1 MVKAKEK
8 NVGIEL
14 LRIISKIMVVTL
26 HCLGHGGVLGNT
38 EPLSVNNNMAWLLEI
53 ASCGAVDLYALITGF
68 VCVNAKYHYGRIV
81 ELWIQ
86 VMLYS
91 VIITLVFNLP
101 CDSFNSI
108 KQILLSFFPVLR
120 NQYWFFTSYVALFF
134 FMPFLSTL
142 AKALTKKD
150 YQKFLILCMVFYCV
164 FATAGRFLTNQIYS
178 VDKGYSCFWLMIM
191 YMAGAYI
198 RIYDEDIRKYPKAVY
213 LEGYV
218 FGVVTTWCI
227 RLLLIKVTI
236 SMYGEE
242 RYTELLTAYNSP
254 FIVAS
259 AVGLFLFFAGVRVS
273 SPVIRKWIEGLA
285 AVSFGVYIIS
295 EQHYIRDRFITG
307 HLIKYAGAPWY
318 MLLLNIAMS
327 VVVIYFICS
336 IMDRIRKMIF
346 DSLLNRRK
354 GGRA

>member
-14 LRIISKIMVVTL
+14 LRIISMIMVVTL

-68 VCVNAKYHYGRIV
+68 VCVNATYHYGRIV

-164 FATAGRFLTNQIYS
+164 FATAGRFLTN
-178 VDKGYSCFWLMIM
+178 
-191 YMAGAYI
+191 
-198 RIYDEDIRKYPKAVY
+198 
-213 LEGYV
+213 
-218 FGVVTTWCI
+218 
-227 RLLLIKVTI
+227 
-236 SMYGEE
+236 
-242 RYTELLTAYNSP
+242 
-254 FIVAS
+254 
-259 AVGLFLFFAGVRVS
+259 
-273 SPVIRKWIEGLA
+273 
-285 AVSFGVYIIS
+285 
-295 EQHYIRDRFITG
+295 
-307 HLIKYAGAPWY
+307 
-318 MLLLNIAMS
+318 
-327 VVVIYFICS
+327 
-336 IMDRIRKMIF
+336 
-346 DSLLNRRK
+346 
-354 GGRA
+354 